1 MFRTA
6 ASVDKVLRQGIRFR
20 QRRDPFSVG
29 WAEREEELMQLTL
42 ANHPITDLQFG
53 SPTRLEGTVL
63 IADPAELRRLVLTD
77 GSIIGVDFDIVRP
90 GEPCRAGPV
99 FDIIE
104 PRAKEPGAGTDFPGI
119 LGAPFTAGLGTTHVL
134 RGAAVSVLAEISPDL
149 TRSATG
155 RVLEM
160 SGAPIEASDYAALR
174 HLIVIPHTKAGLA
187 RQAIEKVYRVAGLRV
202 AVALAQSALNHL
214 AAEQNTFQSVGPGE
228 SSHEGLPRVAYIG
241 QIFSRQRK
249 PAVDEPIL
257 YGANT
262 DGMLPIM
269 LHPDEWL
276 DGAVVPSLH
285 SWFGGT
291 ETYFYQNHPIILDL
305 YRRHHAR
312 EINFVGTIAT
322 IAGSD
327 NFDRDRHCRAAANLV
342 KWNLQADGAVLS
354 KYGGGLP
361 HADLAETARLLENM
375 GIRTAVMVSD
385 VSRDRRVES
394 ALLFN
399 VPEVDAIVYN
409 GGNGTKWQVPRL
421 DRIIAAT
428 PEFTELLAGPMTI
441 DAANIVGVTNQ
452 QGASRMRAI
461 VY

>member
-1 MFRTA
+1 
-6 ASVDKVLRQGIRFR
+6 
-20 QRRDPFSVG
+20 
-29 WAEREEELMQLTL
+29 MQLTL
-42 ANHPITDLQFG
+42 AHHPITDLRFDA
-53 SPTRLEGTVL
+53 PARLEGTVL
-63 IADPAELRRLVLTD
+63 IVDVAQLRGLVLKD
-77 GSIIGVDFDIVRP
+77 DSIVSVDFDIVRP
-90 GEPCRAGPV
+90 GEACRAGPI
-99 FDIIE
+99 FDVIE
-104 PRAKEPGAGTDFPGI
+104 PRAKAPGCSADFPGI
-119 LGAPFTAGLGTTHVL
+119 LGAPTTAGMGTTHVL
-134 RGAAVSVLAEISPDL
+134 AGAAVSVLAEISPDL

-160 SGAPIEASDYAALR
+160 SGAPAEASDYAALA
-174 HLIVIPHTKAGLA
+174 HLLVIPHTKPGMP
-187 RQAIEKVYRVAGLRV
+187 RQAIEKAYRIAGIRV
-202 AVALAQSALNHL
+202 AVALARMALDHVP
-214 AAEQNTFQSVGPGE
+214 ADRQTFEPVGPGE
-228 SSHEGLPRVAYIG
+228 NGRDGLPRVAYVG

-262 DGMLPIM
+262 DGMLPVM

-276 DGAVVPSLH
+276 DGAIVPSLH

-305 YRRHHAR
+305 YQRHHAR

-327 NFDRDRHCRAAANLV
+327 NFDRERHCCAAANLV

-361 HADLAETARLLENM
+361 HADLAETARLLEGM
-375 GIRTAVMVSD
+375 GVRTAVMVSD

-409 GGNGTKWQVPRL
+409 GGNGTRWEVPRV
-421 DRIIAAT
+421 DRVIAAT
-428 PEFTELLAGPMTI
+428 PEFIEMLVGPMTI
-441 DAANIVGVTNQ
+441 DATNIVGVTNQ
-452 QGASRMRAI
+452 QGASRMRAL

>member
-1 MFRTA
+1 
-6 ASVDKVLRQGIRFR
+6 
-20 QRRDPFSVG
+20 
-29 WAEREEELMQLTL
+29 MQLTL
-42 ANHPITDLQFG
+42 AHHPIADIEFG
-53 SPTRLEGTVL
+53 APMRLDGNVLIVDPTVL
-63 IADPAELRRLVLTD
+63 RPLVMADQSIA
-77 GSIIGVDFDIVRP
+77 GVDFAVARP
-90 GEPCRAGPV
+90 GEACRAGPI

-104 PRAKEPGAGTDFPGI
+104 PRAKAPGSGVDFPGI
-119 LGAPFTAGLGTTHVL
+119 LGAASTAGLGTTHVL
-134 RGAAVSVLAEISPDL
+134 TGAAVSVVAEISPDP

-160 SGAPIEASDYAALR
+160 SGDAASASDYSSLR
-174 HLIVIPHTKAGLA
+174 HLIVIPHTKPGLA
-187 RQAIEKVYRVAGLRV
+187 RNALEKAYRMAGLRI
-202 AVALAQSALNHL
+202 AVALGRAALEQPPQSRHQFDA
-214 AAEQNTFQSVGPGE
+214 VGPALGDRD
-228 SSHEGLPRVAYIG
+228 GLPRIAYIG

-249 PAVDEPIL
+249 PEVDEPIL

-262 DGMLPIM
+262 DGMLPVM

-276 DGAVVPSLH
+276 DGAIVPSLH

-291 ETYFYQNHPIILDL
+291 ETYFYQNQPIILDL

-342 KWNLQADGAVLS
+342 RWNLNADGAVLS

-361 HADLAETARLLENM
+361 HADLAETARLLEAA

-399 VPEVDAIVYN
+399 VAEVDAIVYN
-409 GGNGTKWQVPRL
+409 GGNGTRWKVPRI
-421 DRIIAAT
+421 DRVIAAT
-428 PEFTELLAGPMTI
+428 PEFAALLIGPMTL
-441 DAANIVGVTNQ
+441 DANNIVGVTNQ
-452 QGASRMRAI
+452 QGASRMRSL

>member
-1 MFRTA
+1 
-6 ASVDKVLRQGIRFR
+6 
-20 QRRDPFSVG
+20 
-29 WAEREEELMQLTL
+29 MQLTL
-42 ANHPITDLQFG
+42 ANHPVADMRFGAPARLDDAILVVDPAGLRPLVMQDDSITDV
-53 SPTRLEGTVL
+53 E
-63 IADPAELRRLVLTD
+63 
-77 GSIIGVDFDIVRP
+77 FDIVRP
-90 GEPCRAGPV
+90 GESCRAGPI
-99 FDIIE
+99 FDVIE
-104 PRAKEPGAGTDFPGI
+104 PRAKSPGSGMDFPGI
-119 LGAPFTAGLGTTHVL
+119 LGEAMTAGLGTTHVL
-134 RGAAVSVLAEISPDL
+134 AGAAVSVLAEIAPDL

-160 SGAPIEASDYAALR
+160 SGAAADASGYASLR
-174 HLIVIPHTKAGLA
+174 HLIVIPHTRPGLE
-187 RQAIEKVYRVAGLRV
+187 RKAIEKAYRMAGVRVA
-202 AVALAQSALNHL
+202 AALARIALDQPPRALHRFD
-214 AAEQNTFQSVGPGE
+214 AVGPALSGRD
-228 SSHEGLPRVAYIG
+228 GLPRVAYVG

-249 PAVDEPIL
+249 PEVDEPIL

-262 DGMLPIM
+262 DGMLPVM

-291 ETYFYQNHPIILDL
+291 ETYFYQNHPVILDL

-312 EINFVGTIAT
+312 ELNFVGTVAT

-327 NFDRDRHCRAAANLV
+327 NFDRQRHCRAAAHLV
-342 KWNLQADGAVLS
+342 KWNLQADGAVLT

-361 HADLAETARLLENM
+361 HADLAETARLLEGM

-409 GGNGTKWQVPRL
+409 GGNGTHWEVSKVERV
-421 DRIIAAT
+421 IAAT
-428 PEFTELLAGPMTI
+428 PEFAELLAGPMTL
-441 DAANIVGVTNQ
+441 DANNVVGVTNQ
-452 QGASRMRAI
+452 QGASRMRSL

>member
-1 MFRTA
+1 
-6 ASVDKVLRQGIRFR
+6 
-20 QRRDPFSVG
+20 
-29 WAEREEELMQLTL
+29 MQLTL
-42 ANHPITDLQFG
+42 ANHPIGELQFG
-53 SPTRLEGTVL
+53 APARLEGAVL
-63 IADPAELRRLVLTD
+63 IVDSAELRRLVLQD
-77 GSIIGVDFDIVRP
+77 DSYLGVDFEIALP
-90 GEPCRAGPV
+90 GERCRAGPI
-99 FDIIE
+99 FDVIE
-104 PRAKEPGAGTDFPGI
+104 PRAKAPGSGADFPGI
-119 LGAPFTAGLGTTHVL
+119 LGAPVTAGMGTTHVL
-134 RGAAVSVLAEISPDL
+134 TGAAVSVLAEIPPDL

-160 SGAPIEASDYAALR
+160 IGAPVAASPYASLC
-174 HLIVIPHTKAGLA
+174 HLLVIPHTKPGLSRPA
-187 RQAIEKVYRVAGLRV
+187 VEKAYRIAGLRV
-202 AVALAQSALNHL
+202 AVALARIASDHAPHSLHRFEPLGPAL
-214 AAEQNTFQSVGPGE
+214 GGRD
-228 SSHEGLPRVAYIG
+228 GLPRVAYVG

-249 PAVDEPIL
+249 PEVDEPIL

-276 DGAVVPSLH
+276 DGAIVPSLH

-291 ETYFYQNHPIILDL
+291 ETYFYQNQPIILDL

-327 NFDRDRHCRAAANLV
+327 NFDRERHCKAAANLV
-342 KWNLQADGAVLS
+342 KWNLNADGAVLS

-361 HADLAETARLLENM
+361 HADLAETARLLEAM

-409 GGNGTKWQVPRL
+409 GGNGTQWEVPKV
-421 DRIIAAT
+421 DRVIAAT
-428 PEFTELLAGPMTI
+428 PQFAELLSGPMTI
-441 DAANIVGVTNQ
+441 DANNIVGVTNQ
-452 QGASRMRAI
+452 QGASRMRSL

>member
-1 MFRTA
+1 
-6 ASVDKVLRQGIRFR
+6 
-20 QRRDPFSVG
+20 
-29 WAEREEELMQLTL
+29 MQLTL
-42 ANHPITDLQFG
+42 AQHPITDLKFG
-53 SPTRLEGTVL
+53 SKTQLDGS
-63 IADPAELRRLVLTD
+63 VLTVD
-77 GSIIGVDFDIVRP
+77 TAALRDFVLQDKSIVDAEFDIVRP
-90 GEPCRAGPV
+90 DEPCRAGPI
-99 FDIIE
+99 FDVIE
-104 PRAKEPGAGTDFPGI
+104 PRAKAPGAGADFPGI
-119 LGAPFTAGLGTTHVL
+119 LGAPVTAGTGTTHVL
-134 RGAAVSVLAEISPDL
+134 SGAAVSVLAEISPDL

-160 SGAPIEASDYAALR
+160 SGAPVAASDYAALR
-174 HLIVIPHTKAGLA
+174 HLIVIPHTKPGLP
-187 RQAIEKVYRVAGLRV
+187 RQAVERVYRIAGLRI
-202 AVALAQSALNHL
+202 AVELGRSALSH
-214 AAEQNTFQSVGPGE
+214 APASSATFDPVGPAE
-228 SSHEGLPRVAYIG
+228 SGREGLPRVAYVG

-249 PAVDEPIL
+249 PEVDEPIL

-262 DGMLPIM
+262 EGMLPIM

-276 DGAVVPSLH
+276 DGAIVPSLH

-305 YRRHHAR
+305 YRRHQAR
-312 EINFVGTIAT
+312 EINFVGTVAT

-342 KWNLQADGAVLS
+342 KWNLRADGAVLS

-361 HADLAETARLLENM
+361 HADLAETARLLEGM

-409 GGNGTKWQVPRL
+409 GGNGTRWELPRL
-421 DRIIAAT
+421 ERIIAAT
-428 PEFTELLAGPMTI
+428 PEFAKLLAGPLTL

-452 QGASRMRAI
+452 QGASRMRSL

>member
-1 MFRTA
+1 
-6 ASVDKVLRQGIRFR
+6 
-20 QRRDPFSVG
+20 
-29 WAEREEELMQLTL
+29 MQLTL
-42 ANHPITDLQFG
+42 GHHPITDLHFDA
-53 SPTRLEGTVL
+53 PARLEGTVL
-63 IADPAELRRLVLTD
+63 FVDVAQLRGLVLKD
-77 GSIIGVDFDIVRP
+77 DSIVSVDFDIARP
-90 GEPCRAGPV
+90 GERCRAGPI
-99 FDIIE
+99 FDVIE
-104 PRAKEPGAGTDFPGI
+104 PRAKASGCGADFPGI
-119 LGAPFTAGLGTTHVL
+119 LGAPSTAGMGTTHVL
-134 RGAAVSVLAEISPDL
+134 AGAAVSVLAEISPDL

-160 SGAPIEASDYAALR
+160 SGAPAEASDYAALT
-174 HLIVIPHTKAGLA
+174 HLLVTPHTKPGMT
-187 RQAIEKVYRVAGLRV
+187 RQAIEKTYRIAGIRV
-202 AVALAQSALNHL
+202 AVALARSAANDSPANL
-214 AAEQNTFQSVGPGE
+214 QTFEPVGPRENGR
-228 SSHEGLPRVAYIG
+228 EGLPRVAYVG

-262 DGMLPIM
+262 DGMLPVV

-276 DGAVVPSLH
+276 DGAIVPSLH

-305 YRRHHAR
+305 YRRHRAR

-327 NFDRDRHCRAAANLV
+327 NFDRERHCCAAANLV

-361 HADLAETARLLENM
+361 HADLAETARLLEGM
-375 GIRTAVMVSD
+375 GVRTAVMVSD

-409 GGNGTKWQVPRL
+409 GGNGTRWEVPRV
-421 DRIIAAT
+421 DRVIAAT
-428 PEFTELLAGPMTI
+428 PEFIEMLAGPMTI
-441 DAANIVGVTNQ
+441 DATNIVGVTNQ
-452 QGASRMRAI
+452 QGASRMRAM

>member
-1 MFRTA
+1 
-6 ASVDKVLRQGIRFR
+6 
-20 QRRDPFSVG
+20 
-29 WAEREEELMQLTL
+29 MQLTL
-42 ANHPITDLQFG
+42 ANHPITDLKFG
-53 SPTRLEGTVL
+53 TPARLDGTVL
-63 IADPAELRRLVLTD
+63 IVDQVTLRQVVLED
-77 GSIIGVDFDIVRP
+77 QAFAAVDFEIVHP
-90 GEPCRAGPV
+90 GEACRAGPI
-99 FDIIE
+99 FDVIE
-104 PRAKEPGAGTDFPGI
+104 PRAKAAGSGADFPGI
-119 LGAPFTAGLGTTHVL
+119 LGAGSTAGVGTTHVL
-134 RGAAVSVLAEISPDL
+134 SGAAVSVLAEISPDL

-160 SGAPIEASDYAALR
+160 SGAPARASDYANLH
-174 HLIVIPHTKAGLA
+174 HLLIIPRTQSGLS
-187 RQAIEKVYRVAGLRV
+187 RQVIEKAYRLAGLRV
-202 AVALAQSALNHL
+202 AVALAQTARNQTPNSVMQFDA
-214 AAEQNTFQSVGPGE
+214 VGPGE
-228 SSHEGLPRVAYIG
+228 IGREGLPRVAYIG

-249 PAVDEPIL
+249 PEVDEPIL

-262 DGMLPIM
+262 DGMLPVM

-276 DGAVVPSLH
+276 DGAIVPSLH

-312 EINFVGTIAT
+312 EINFVGTVAT
-322 IAGSD
+322 IAGAD
-327 NFDRDRHCRAAANLV
+327 NFDRDRHCQAAANLV
-342 KWNLQADGAVLS
+342 KWNLRAEGAVLS

-361 HADLAETARLLENM
+361 HADLAETARLLETM
-375 GIRTAVMVSD
+375 RIRTAVMVSD

-409 GGNGTKWQVPRL
+409 GGNGMRWELPRL

-428 PEFTELLAGPMTI
+428 PQFLNLLSGPMTI
-441 DAANIVGVTNQ
+441 DAPNVIGVTNQ
-452 QGASRMRAI
+452 QGASRIRSL

>member
-1 MFRTA
+1 
-6 ASVDKVLRQGIRFR
+6 
-20 QRRDPFSVG
+20 
-29 WAEREEELMQLTL
+29 MQLTL
-42 ANHPITDLQFG
+42 AQHPITDLQFG
-53 SPTRLEGTVL
+53 ASACLEGTVL
-63 IADPAELRRLVLTD
+63 IVDAAELRRLVLED
-77 GSIIGVDFDIVRP
+77 DSIVSIDFDIVRP
-90 GEPCRAGPV
+90 GEACRAGPI
-99 FDIIE
+99 FDVIE
-104 PRAKEPGAGTDFPGI
+104 PRAKAPGSGSDFPGI
-119 LGAPFTAGLGTTHVL
+119 LAAPITAGVGTTHVL
-134 RGAAVSVLAEISPDL
+134 QGAAVSVLAEISPDL

-160 SGAPIEASDYAALR
+160 SGAAAEASDYAALA
-174 HLIVIPHTKAGLA
+174 HLLVIPHTKSGLA
-187 RQAIEKVYRVAGLRV
+187 RQAVEKVYRVAGIKI
-202 AVALAQSALNHL
+202 AVALARLALNHTPATL
-214 AAEQNTFQSVGPGE
+214 QTFEPVTPASKTR
-228 SSHEGLPRVAYIG
+228 EGQPRVAYVG

-262 DGMLPIM
+262 DGMLPVM

-276 DGAVVPSLH
+276 DGAIVPSLH

-305 YRRHHAR
+305 YR
-312 EINFVGTIAT
+312 E
-322 IAGSD
+322 
-327 NFDRDRHCRAAANLV
+327 RHCRAAANLV

-361 HADLAETARLLENM
+361 HADLAETARLLESM

-399 VPEVDAIVYN
+399 VPQVDAIVYN
-409 GGNGTKWQVPRL
+409 GGNGTQWQVPRV
-421 DRIIAAT
+421 DRVIAAT
-428 PEFTELLAGPMTI
+428 QEFTELLAGPMTI

-452 QGASRMRAI
+452 QGASRMRAL

>member
-1 MFRTA
+1 
-6 ASVDKVLRQGIRFR
+6 
-20 QRRDPFSVG
+20 
-29 WAEREEELMQLTL
+29 MQLTL
-42 ANHPITDLQFG
+42 ANHPVTSMQFGTPARFEGTDLIIDA
-53 SPTRLEGTVL
+53 T
-63 IADPAELRRLVLTD
+63 ELRRIVLED
-77 GSIIGVDFDIVRP
+77 DAVVSVNFEIVNP
-90 GEPCRAGPV
+90 GERCRAGPI
-99 FDIIE
+99 FDVIE
-104 PRAKEPGAGTDFPGI
+104 PRAKEPGCGADFPGI
-119 LGAPFTAGLGTTHVL
+119 LGAPVPAGIGTTHVL
-134 RGAAVSVLAEISPDL
+134 IGAAVSVLAEISPDL

-160 SGAPIEASDYAALR
+160 SGAPAEASAYSSLT
-174 HLIVIPHTKAGLA
+174 HLLVIPQTKANLP
-187 RQAIEKVYRVAGLRV
+187 RQAVEKVYRIVGIRV
-202 AVALAQSALNHL
+202 AVALARLALVQPADSQH
-214 AAEQNTFQSVGPGE
+214 QFGPIGPAT
-228 SSHEGLPRVAYIG
+228 SRAGLPRVAYIG

-276 DGAVVPSLH
+276 DGAIVPSLH

-291 ETYFYQNHPIILDL
+291 ETYYYQNHPIILDL
-305 YRRHHAR
+305 YRRHQAG
-312 EINFVGTIAT
+312 EINFAGTVAT

-327 NFDRDRHCRAAANLV
+327 NFDRERHCNAAANLV

-375 GIRTAVMVSD
+375 GIKTAVMVSD

-399 VPEVDAIVYN
+399 VPEVNAIVYN
-409 GGNGTKWQVPRL
+409 GGNGTHWDVPKV
-421 DRIIAAT
+421 DRVIAAT
-428 PEFTELLAGPMTI
+428 AQFTEMLTGPMKI
-441 DAANIVGVTNQ
+441 DASNIVGVTNQ
-452 QGASRMRAI
+452 QGASRMRSL